1 MYHVSWEG
9 AGDLNRVKFKVFSIW
24 WGISASVMYVCS
36 NRWKSRF
43 NLSMVFINTPPSR
56 LNWVFSFPGYIGPF
70 WLKTKLAWANLAP
83 ILEPK
88 ESHVWAV
95 LLCPRHVASTE
106 YLICLNY
113 IFISTSQNLMQWYV
127 LCMYVCLRLN
137 WAMHFRAYHSF

>member
-9 AGDLNRVKFKVFSIW
+9 AGDLNRIKFKVFLNMM
-24 WGISASVMYVCS
+24 GHLASVMYVCS

-43 NLSMVFINTPPSR
+43 NLSMVFMNTPPSR
-56 LNWVFSFPGYIGPF
+56 LNWVLSFSGYRALLIE
-70 WLKTKLAWANLAP
+70 TKLAWANLAP